1 MSVALPKGPSDTQS
15 CGHTLH
21 PADHVQGAP
30 GLCSGAVLTL
40 KLHRTQF
47 KQSQDNLIP
56 FQFPQTMGIHVLQ
69 NRSVTGLT
77 PVLCLCPN
85 SACLYPR
92 RLEAGEL
99 EMIKEEKGPQR
110 REKKNK
116 SVHLSISQSVSQFSR
131 SVVSNSLRPHESQH
145 ARPPCPSPTPRVH
158 PDSRPSSQ

>member
-1 MSVALPKGPSDTQS
+1 MTVALPKGPSDTQC

-21 PADHVQGAP
+21 LAGHGEGAP

-47 KQSQDNLIP
+47 RQSQDNLIP
-56 FQFPQTMGIHVLQ
+56 FQFPQTMGVHFLQ

-99 EMIKEEKGPQR
+99 EMIKEEKGPKWR
-110 REKKNK
+110 DKKKVFHRE
-116 SVHLSISQSVSQFSR
+116 SFT
-131 SVVSNSLRPHESQH
+131 VSNAKERFC
-145 ARPPCPSPTPRVH
+145 AMRMTR
-158 PDSRPSSQ
+158 